1 MMLGHVIECCNKR
14 CRTSLEISRLRLMI
28 GCVTTPE
35 TPFRFECD
43 MLNPLIDSL
52 PAVFRVRSGQRLRV
66 LREPTIGSVVPDI
79 LVGIWS
85 GDLPRCGNLNSV
97 SRHVLAW
104 LSTQKVASGEQQ
116 LREELLI
123 SEHAAVTAMSALKR
137 VGAIAKKAS
146 GEVELRPDFDV
157 SHAVKL
163 IAIEVKLRRW
173 REALDQA
180 IAYRDFA
187 DEAYVVLDGNQV
199 RLDAGIRVAFASNGI
214 GLFLQRGPDVKRK
227 IAAVSGAKPKP
238 SHDRLFALG
247 KLGQTR

>member
-1 MMLGHVIECCNKR
+1 M
-14 CRTSLEISRLRLMI
+14 RLMI
-28 GCVTTPE
+28 GSVTTAE

-43 MLNPLIDSL
+43 MLNPLVESL
-52 PAVFRVRSGQRLRV
+52 PAIFRVRSGQRLRV

-85 GDLPRCGNLNSV
+85 GDLPRWNNLNSV

-104 LSTQKVASGEQQ
+104 LSTQKIASGEQQ

-123 SEHAAVTAMSALKR
+123 SEHAAVAAMSALKR
-137 VGAIAKKAS
+137 VGAIERKQS
-146 GEVELRPDFDV
+146 GEVELRPEFNV

-180 IAYRDFA
+180 IAYREFA

-199 RLDAGIRVAFASNGI
+199 RLDADIRAAFASNGI
-214 GLFLQRGPDVKRK
+214 GLFLQCGHTVKKK
-227 IAAVSGAKPKP
+227 IAAVAGAIP
-238 SHDRLFALG
+238 SPSDDRLFALG
-247 KLGQTR
+247 KLAGSTPYCLA

>member
-1 MMLGHVIECCNKR
+1 
-14 CRTSLEISRLRLMI
+14 MI
-28 GCVTTPE
+28 GSVIPPE

-43 MLNPLIDSL
+43 MLNPLIKSL
-52 PAVFRVRSGQRLRV
+52 PAVFRARSGQRLKV
-66 LREPTIGSVVPDI
+66 LREPTIGSVIPDI

-85 GDLPRCGNLNSV
+85 GDLPRWSNLNSV

-116 LREELLI
+116 LREVLLI
-123 SEHAAVTAMSALKR
+123 SEHAAVAAMSALKR
-137 VGAIAKKAS
+137 VGAIAKKES
-146 GEVELRPDFDV
+146 GEVELRPEFDV

-180 IAYRDFA
+180 ITYREFA

-199 RLDAGIRVAFASNGI
+199 RFDADIRAAFASNGI
-214 GLFLQRGPDVKRK
+214 GLFLQRGTEVKRK
-227 IAAVSGAKPKP
+227 VAAVSGAKPSP
-238 SHDRLFALG
+238 SDDRLFALG
-247 KLGQTR
+247 KLANSSPYCLA

>member
-1 MMLGHVIECCNKR
+1 
-14 CRTSLEISRLRLMI
+14 MI
-28 GCVTTPE
+28 GSVIAPE

-43 MLNPLIDSL
+43 MLNPLIESL
-52 PAVFRVRSGQRLRV
+52 PAVFRARSGQRLRV

-85 GDLPRCGNLNSV
+85 GDLPRWGSLNSV

-104 LSTQKVASGEQQ
+104 LSTQKVASGERQ

-123 SEHAAVTAMSALKR
+123 SEHAAVVAMSALKR
-137 VGAIAKKAS
+137 VGAIAKKES
-146 GEVELRPDFDV
+146 GEVELRPEFDV

-180 IAYRDFA
+180 IAYREFA

-199 RLDAGIRVAFASNGI
+199 RLDADMRSAFASNGI
-214 GLFLQRGPDVKRK
+214 GLCLQRGTDVKRR
-227 IAAVSGAKPKP
+227 IAAVSGAKPSP
-238 SHDRLFALG
+238 SDDRLFALG
-247 KLGQTR
+247 KLADSAPYCLA